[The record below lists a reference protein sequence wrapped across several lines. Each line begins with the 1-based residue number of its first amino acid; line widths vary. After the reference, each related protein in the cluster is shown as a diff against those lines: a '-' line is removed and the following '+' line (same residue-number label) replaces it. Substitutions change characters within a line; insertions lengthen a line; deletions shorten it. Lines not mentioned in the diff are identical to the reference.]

1 VYYILY
7 RHRKVIGD
15 DRMNFQYLV
24 ESCVAQFKDEKIT
37 KKNAEAIIRNV
48 FDDIMQALKAGQRIS
63 IRGFGAFDV
72 VEKKARVYVEP
83 RTQKRINKEATNY
96 PKFIPSGLLKDAVK

>member
-1 VYYILY
+1 
-7 RHRKVIGD
+7 
-15 DRMNFQYLV
+15 MNFQYLV
-24 ESCVAQFKDEKIT
+24 ESCVSQFKGDVIT

-48 FDDIMQALKAGQRIS
+48 FDDIMQALRSGQRIS

-83 RTQKRINKEATNY
+83 RTQKRINKEATKY
-96 PKFIPSGLLKDAVK
+96 PKFVPSGILKEAVKE